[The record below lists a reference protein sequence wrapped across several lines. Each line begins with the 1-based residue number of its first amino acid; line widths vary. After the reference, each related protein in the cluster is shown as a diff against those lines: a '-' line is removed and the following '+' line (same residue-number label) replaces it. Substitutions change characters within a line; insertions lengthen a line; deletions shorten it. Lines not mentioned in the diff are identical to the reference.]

1 VAAERDW
8 EAIRELCTRY
18 VPAQAAPSRPA
29 DVLLELAGRVD
40 DGSGDVYGRGGPV
53 ERLELRVAE
62 LLGKEAAL
70 LFPSG
75 TMAQQVALR
84 IWSERAGSRTIVFH
98 PQCHLEAHEE
108 KAYEW
113 LHGLHAELVGHR
125 ERLITVEDL
134 EKIAGPVAALLL
146 ELPQRDLGGQLPE
159 WHDLVAQAEWARSRG
174 ASLHLDGARLWQ
186 CEPFYG
192 RTFAEI
198 AALFDTVYVSLYKDL
213 RGLGGCL
220 LAGPAAVIEEA
231 RVWRVRH
238 GGRVASLYPYALSGE
253 RGLDEVLPLMP
264 SFVERAR
271 EIGAALAGIDG
282 VHVVPDPPQAAM
294 LHVYVPGELERVRDA
309 VAGLAEER
317 SVFVGFF
324 APTAVPRLQ
333 RAELNVG
340 ASTLEVPAEEIA
352 ELYAEVVRRAGAPLG
367 LDSLGAEEAGQRL
380 QRAVE

>member
-1 VAAERDW
+1 MAAERDW
-8 EAIRELCTRY
+8 EAIRDLCTRFI
-18 VPAQAAPSRPA
+18 PAQAAPARPA
-29 DVLLELAGRVD
+29 DVLRDLAARAEND
-40 DGSGDVYGRGGPV
+40 RGDVYGRGGPV
-53 ERLELRVAE
+53 ERLETRVAE

-75 TMAQQVALR
+75 TMGQQAALR
-84 IWSERAGSRTIVFH
+84 IWSDRAGSRSVAFH

-125 ERLITVEDL
+125 ECLVTLDDL
-134 EKIAGPVAALLL
+134 EGISGALAALLL

-159 WHDLVAQAEWARSRG
+159 WDDLVAQTEWARSRG
-174 ASLHLDGARLWQ
+174 TALHLDGARLWQ
-186 CEPFYG
+186 CEPFYS

-198 AALFDTVYVSLYKDL
+198 AALFDSVYVSLYKDL
-213 RGLGGCL
+213 GGLGGCL
-220 LAGPAAVIEEA
+220 LAGAADMVDEA
-231 RVWRVRH
+231 RVWRIRH

-282 VHVVPDPPQAAM
+282 VHVVPDPPVAAM
-294 LHVYVPGELERVRDA
+294 LHVYVPGELERIRDA
-309 VAGLAEER
+309 VAEIAEELA
-317 SVFVGFF
+317 VFVGFF
-324 APTAVPRLQ
+324 APTAVSRLQ

-340 ASTLEVPAEEIA
+340 ARTLEVPADEVG
-352 ELYAEVVRRAGAPLG
+352 ELYAELVRRAA
-367 LDSLGAEEAGQRL
+367 
-380 QRAVE
+380 